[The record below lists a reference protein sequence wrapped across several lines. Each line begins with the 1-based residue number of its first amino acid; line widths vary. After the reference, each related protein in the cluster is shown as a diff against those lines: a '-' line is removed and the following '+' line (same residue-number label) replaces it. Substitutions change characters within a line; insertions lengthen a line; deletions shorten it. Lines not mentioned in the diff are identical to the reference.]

1 MMNLSSL
8 SKIQYANIASI
19 ALFVIALIIEMV
31 FYGWSWIRLLNF
43 FNFALAW
50 FVFINIRKTQ
60 ETISEVAAVI
70 KGAEAGMLENRI
82 TNITDHGELND
93 LCWNTNNMLDQT
105 EVFIRE
111 IRASVEAS
119 SRDEFHRRI
128 LTQGLQGEFKEASN
142 FVNKAIDAMHSNYLH
157 VQKSILNSALG
168 KVGAGVGG
176 GLEVIQQD
184 LQNTILRLH
193 KITEISQTTSK
204 NSSQTVNELEEIIS
218 KLSRLIELV
227 QISADAIHSL
237 NDKTSEISSVVNL
250 IKDIADQTNLLALNA
265 AIEAARAGEH
275 GRGFAVVADEV
286 RKLAERTTQA
296 TKEIGQTIVAM
307 QTETKS
313 AVSSMEEGVREV
325 ELGAE
330 ETAKSGQSLHEIL
343 KQIEIVTS
351 EINQIAVASEQQTA
365 TTNEISRNIQQI
377 SEVMQGTSKRL
388 KENAEAASQ
397 VVDLSQELQQVVSQF
412 TLDTNEVEAIAS
424 DDAAKAETMVGKA
437 SRYIGEHGDKK
448 AFDEFTNNR
457 TGQFKD
463 KDLYI
468 FVVNLQGLTVAHG
481 GNTQLVGRDM
491 FGLKDARGKFFIKEM
506 VEASLKTGKGWSDY
520 KWPHPETKKI
530 CTKASYFQR
539 AGDYVIG
546 CGIYKNKTA

>member
-1 MMNLSSL
+1 MNLS
-8 SKIQYANIASI
+8 KK
-19 ALFVIALIIEMV
+19 LFLPTLISSVFLIILGVLVYLPFLGIVVDQGLM
-31 FYGWSWIRLLNF
+31 S
-43 FNFALAW
+43 
-50 FVFINIRKTQ
+50 TM
-60 ETISEVAAVI
+60 AAVI
-70 KGAEAGMLENRI
+70 VVVAIGF
-82 TNITDHGELND
+82 T
-93 LCWNTNNMLDQT
+93 
-105 EVFIRE
+105 VFAWR
-111 IRASVEAS
+111 VAS
-119 SRDEFHRRI
+119 SGVLRPMQRAMASIESVSQGD
-128 LTQGLQGEFKEASN
+128 LTKR
-142 FVNKAIDAMHSNYLH
+142 IDADSADELGTLYRRLNLLVEKLHSSVSKVNESSVSVVYAANILDRTVVQMATDIEH
-157 VQKSILNSALG
+157 VTNQVSSVA
-168 KVGAGVGG
+168 AAS
-176 GLEVIQQD
+176 E
-184 LQNTILRLH
+184 
-193 KITEISQTTSK
+193 EMSTTSSEIAQNCVMAAK
-204 NSSQTVNELEEIIS
+204 SSEKADNLAKKGESIINETVEVMSHINERVNGTAEIIK
-218 KLSRLIELV
+218 KLGVRSDQIGTIVELI
-227 QISADAIHSL
+227 
-237 NDKTSEISSVVNL
+237 N
-250 IKDIADQTNLLALNA
+250 DIADQTNLLALNA